1 MAPDFHARRHFLVL
15 DSERLVSKGE
25 LANLF
30 DHRQILVHPINRG
43 AHGGADVPDATADLM
58 SKLCNAGRMCVGG
71 EMPRYLANCIRQAI
85 PRVISFC
92 EFGYLPQIQ
101 GSPQIDDEKEI
112 KIEVPVRFIGTAVGV
127 TKGGKLVQKL
137 RKIKVQ
143 GFAKDIPD
151 YVDVPVTDLDLGKS
165 VKVGQLKVEGFK
177 ILNNPS
183 LPIGGVEIP
192 RALRG
197 TLK

>member
-1 MAPDFHARRHFLVL
+1 MKSTEIVGFKR
-15 DSERLVSKGE
+15 
-25 LANLF
+25 ANLGKQ
-30 DHRQILVHPINRG
+30 DARALREAAMVPCVLY
-43 AHGGADVPDATADLM
+43 GGAEQVHFSAPMYLFRDILFTPDVYKVTLNIEGDIHYGILQDVQYHPVSDMILHADFL
-58 SKLCNAGRMCVGG
+58 L
-71 EMPRYLANCIRQAI
+71 
-85 PRVISFC
+85 
-92 EFGYLPQIQ
+92 
-101 GSPQIDDEKEI
+101 IDEAKEI
-112 KIEVPVRFIGTAVGV
+112 KVEVPVRFIGTAVGV

-151 YVDVPVTDLDLGKS
+151 YVDVPVSDLDLGKS
-165 VKVGQLKVEGFK
+165 VKVGNLKAEGFK

-183 LPIGGVEIP
+183 LPIAGVEIP